1 MRKGVGGVGV
11 GIVMGMG
18 MGMETSERL
27 GAIFN

>member
-1 MRKGVGGVGV
+1 VRKGVGGVGV

-18 MGMETSERL
+18 METSERL

>member
-1 MRKGVGGVGV
+1 VRKGVGGVGV